1 MYDKSNLI
9 KETCITPLN
18 KKISIYGSFSY
29 FQGKTPK
36 EILTLLSAGNFLE
49 FFVEKNTLK
58 NELKFQLT
66 TTSGNTPKIKDSTI
80 HNFSIMR
87 LGRKR
92 KLVMQEPIDTIIVC
106 AQQNFD
112 IVGGLNPIQIEL
124 EVDRVLNA
132 LKKYKNVL
140 YRVTPLS
147 LLFPASTTND
157 TKQIFITCRQLNDV
171 KKALL
176 SSKIYE
182 LLAIIDL
189 DKIDNWGEMK
199 GQPTLINAVFK
210 DHKEINNNSH
220 LCFPFMT
227 KSLNDLV
234 SFIIYLIDD
243 DNKELAFK
251 TDEKKLVS

>member
-1 MYDKSNLI
+1 
-9 KETCITPLN
+9 
-18 KKISIYGSFSY
+18 
-29 FQGKTPK
+29 
-36 EILTLLSAGNFLE
+36 
-49 FFVEKNTLK
+49 
-58 NELKFQLT
+58 
-66 TTSGNTPKIKDSTI
+66 
-80 HNFSIMR
+80 MR

-92 KLVMQEPIDTIIVC
+92 KLAMQEPIDTIIVC

-124 EVDRVLNA
+124 EVDRILNA

-147 LLFPASTTND
+147 LLLPASTTND
-157 TKQIFITCRQLNDV
+157 TNQIYIFITCRQLNDV

-176 SSKIYE
+176 SGKIYE
-182 LLAIIDL
+182 LLTIIDL
-189 DKIDNWGEMK
+189 DKKDNWGKMK
-199 GQPTLINAVFK
+199 GQSTLINAAFK

-243 DNKELAFK
+243 DNKELTFK